1 MFKLTMT
8 TVWTVPPRTCGQTM
22 HGDVGNPASG
32 LYPGPTTPYPLSREG
47 RYQTRGLLSEEFQ
60 QNSWT
65 WEVFSFTRRLAV
77 VQKPKLEEWNSDSNT
92 HAATSGYYREYIKA
106 SSMKAWSISTK
117 KANYLRGFPDT
128 ESSDRTHHTEREAH
142 VSPPGMAPFRASF
155 ITEAVSTSPH
165 HMLEGRVAEITSC
178 EKTSSIT
185 NCNFLFLSET
195 FA

>member
-8 TVWTVPPRTCGQTM
+8 TVWTVLPRTCGQTM

-47 RYQTRGLLSEEFQ
+47 GYQTRGLLSEEFQ

-92 HAATSGYYREYIKA
+92 HEATSGYYREYIKA

-142 VSPPGMAPFRASF
+142 VSPPRHGTLSGLLYNRGCLNFPSSHAGGQS
-155 ITEAVSTSPH
+155 
-165 HMLEGRVAEITSC
+165 GRNNIVWEN
-178 EKTSSIT
+178 K
-185 NCNFLFLSET
+185 FYYQL
-195 FA
+195 